1 MGSSSG
7 RAGSLSPLTVG
18 IVGNLVL
25 RVASN
30 ATGLMLGLYLQH
42 INRTLYP
49 ISATEV
55 GLFAVTFYLAE
66 LTLAPVFGSLSDRW
80 GRRLF
85 MMLGSL
91 FGLVAVVMTGLTTV
105 LLILLITRL
114 LEGLSTASSAP
125 AILGLLSSETDES
138 EVKRGRS
145 MAFFEVATIIGI
157 AGGAAA
163 GGYLWAW
170 LGAAGFFLV
179 AAIYATSLTIFWF
192 IRERSLTLR
201 HSHISGRRFVQL
213 ITTPRVL
220 RFAPAWLAV
229 NAIVGIW
236 FSHGVFQF
244 SKHPDPA
251 QFLSG
256 LSGPVVGNF
265 FGLFGL
271 FFLVGCVLWG
281 FLYHRF
287 ARPTLML
294 LSLSGIFVDV
304 AALYLI
310 NQYGQHG
317 APLLPALVV
326 VLLGAVL
333 VWSGFTPAALGYL
346 AEIAESFP
354 EDRGTIMGFYSI
366 FLGGGQLLGGLLG
379 GPFADWRGVDGLILL
394 TFLVALVALVTV
406 LLLRISPA
414 AGSRARPAAEPRG
427 IARLP

>member
-1 MGSSSG
+1 MTSTPLAS
-7 RAGSLSPLTVG
+7 RLVSLSPLTVG
-18 IVGNLVL
+18 ILGNLVL

-66 LTLAPVFGSLSDRW
+66 LTLAPLFGSASDRW

-85 MMLGSL
+85 MMLGAL

-105 LLILLITRL
+105 LLILLVTRL

-163 GGYLWAW
+163 GGYIWGW
-170 LGAAGFFLV
+170 FGAAGFFLV
-179 AAIYATSLTIFWF
+179 AAIYALSLAIFWF
-192 IRERSLTLR
+192 IRERPATLSR
-201 HSHISGRRFVQL
+201 AHVGARRFVEL

-236 FSHGVFQF
+236 FSHGVFQLA
-244 SKHPDPA
+244 KHPDPA

-271 FFLVGCVLWG
+271 FFLVGCLIWG
-281 FLYHRF
+281 YLYHRF
-287 ARPTLML
+287 SRPTLML
-294 LSLSGIFVDV
+294 IALSGIFVDV
-304 AALYLI
+304 AALFLI
-310 NQYGQHG
+310 NHFGHVG
-317 APLLPALVV
+317 PPLLPILVV

-346 AEIAESFP
+346 AEIAETFP
-354 EDRGTIMGFYSI
+354 KERGTIMGFYSI

-379 GPFADWRGVDGLILL
+379 GPFADWRGVNGLIFL

-406 LLLRISPA
+406 LLLRITPDP
-414 AGSRARPAAEPRG
+414 RRRPVVEPGR
-427 IARLP
+427 IAQLP

>member
-1 MGSSSG
+1 MA
-7 RAGSLSPLTVG
+7 RPFLSPLTVG

-25 RVASN
+25 RIASN
-30 ATGLMLGLYLQH
+30 STGLMLGLYLQH
-42 INRTLYP
+42 INQTVYP

-55 GLFAVTFYLAE
+55 GMFAVTFYLAE
-66 LTLAPVFGSLSDRW
+66 LTLAPVFGTMSDRR

-85 MMLGSL
+85 MLLGSL

-105 LLILLITRL
+105 LVILLVTRL

-125 AILGLLSSETDES
+125 AILGLLSTETDDDAA
-138 EVKRGRS
+138 KRGRS

-157 AGGAAA
+157 AGGATA
-163 GGYLWAW
+163 GGHIWAW
-170 LGAAGFFLV
+170 LGSNGFFFV
-179 AAIYATSLTIFWF
+179 AGIYALSLVIFLF
-192 IRERSLTLR
+192 IREHPTTRRT
-201 HSHISGRRFVQL
+201 HHVGPGRFFQL

-244 SKHPDPA
+244 SKHPDPQ

-265 FGLFGL
+265 FGVFGL

-281 FLYHRF
+281 FLYARF
-287 ARPTLML
+287 SRPTLML
-294 LSLSGIFVDV
+294 LALSGIFIDV
-304 AALYLI
+304 AALYLL
-310 NQYGQHG
+310 NRYGHLG
-317 APLLPALVV
+317 APLLPVLVAI
-326 VLLGAVL
+326 LLGAVL
-333 VWSGFTPAALGYL
+333 IWSGFTPAALGYL

-354 EDRGTIMGFYSI
+354 KERGTIMGFYSI

-379 GPFADWRGVDGLILL
+379 GPFADARGVNGLILL
-394 TFLVALVALVTV
+394 TFLVGLVALVTV
-406 LLLRISPA
+406 LLLRVRPMPEAERSRLEPA
-414 AGSRARPAAEPRG
+414 GD
-427 IARLP
+427 IAHP